1 MVFINIKAIN
11 QRLELLRAAS
21 HIATPFQGMVQSI
34 IGINHQAFW
43 AKYCSI
49 NLNYILKNSNNL

>member
-1 MVFINIKAIN
+1 
-11 QRLELLRAAS
+11 
-21 HIATPFQGMVQSI
+21 MVQSI